1 MSNEYQWIQSCSEGI
16 AKSPILAW
24 IWRSRPSKI
33 GSTEYASFVTVQ
45 PSVIASGFCE
55 ALSSVLTKYRAI
67 PIVVGSNHCEAISES
82 AVGDCFGTKNRASQ

>member
-24 IWRSRPSKI
+24 IWRSGPSKI
-33 GSTEYASFVTVQ
+33 GSIEYASFVTVQ

-55 ALSSVLTKYRAI
+55 AIL
-67 PIVVGSNHCEAISES
+67 IVVGSNRCEAIYES
-82 AVGDCFGTKNRASQ
+82 AIGDCFPSTGSGQAAQKTVPRHDT